1 MASESLAAESYREG
15 GAFESNVGAQPE
27 NLSASEYN
35 QAPSGKLDAAPNAE
49 YRERAHDTTSHNA
62 SSYDKARG
70 TEAQSHAGTAPSYI
84 SSQYARDTSGP
95 HGKNIHEGFDDSG
108 VRDGLQAAL
117 AAEPGSQDD
126 PSRLAEQQYK
136 LNQNAKSRS
145 AGPKQTGLST
155 ETKYDVL
162 KDTSA

>member
-1 MASESLAAESYREG
+1 VASESLAAESYREG

-35 QAPSGKLDAAPNAE
+35 QTASGNL
-49 YRERAHDTTSHNA
+49 
-62 SSYDKARG
+62 
-70 TEAQSHAGTAPSYI
+70 HAGTTPSYV
-84 SSQYARDTSGP
+84 SSQYARDTSGS

-108 VRDGLQAAL
+108 VRDGLKAAL

-126 PSRLAEQQYK
+126 PSRLAEQQFELK
-136 LNQNAKSRS
+136 ENAKTRA
-145 AGPKQTGLST
+145 AGPRQTGLST
-155 ETKYDVL
+155 ETKYDAL